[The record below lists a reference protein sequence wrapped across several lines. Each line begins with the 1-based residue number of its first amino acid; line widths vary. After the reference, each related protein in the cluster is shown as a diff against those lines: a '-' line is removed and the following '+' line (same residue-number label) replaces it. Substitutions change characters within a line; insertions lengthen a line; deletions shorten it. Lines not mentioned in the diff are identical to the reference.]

1 MITGMKKPNEYVRF
15 RPYKAIGTTRSNWR
29 RSDGFVRTMVNT
41 AMSALIYVG
50 VPSLI
55 IVPAVVYYLAGFQD
69 WGTFLGHTLAT
80 FLFPLGAI
88 LVIAVGSGA
97 IAFWRTRIR
106 G

>member
-41 AMSALIYVG
+41 GLSALIFVG
-50 VPSLI
+50 LPSLI
-55 IVPAVVYYLAGFQD
+55 IVPAVVYYMAGFQD
-69 WGTFLGHTLAT
+69 WSTFLGHTLAT
-80 FLFPLGAI
+80 FLFPIGVI
-88 LVIAVGSGA
+88 LLLAVGSGA
-97 IAFWRTRIR
+97 VAFWRTRIR